1 MANTLFT
8 KAPWALAAVVG
19 LSLTASA
26 VAQQGPPARPTPQPA
41 AEAIIYRDA
50 NYQGPAVNVH
60 AAQPN
65 LGLRWQVRSIR
76 LVRGSFEVCTRPNY
90 NGDCI
95 RVTRSYADT
104 SPLGIGYT
112 IQSMRPVAAPPTPNP
127 GAFGPSLRGMA
138 SEFYAQPSINGRRVL
153 ACRAAGSSMACANE
167 GAAEFCRA
175 RGYNYVGNVAMETV
189 NRRVVLAD
197 VLCRRSAG

>member
-1 MANTLFT
+1 MRSIRMLV
-8 KAPWALAAVVG
+8 ALAVAGVG
-19 LSLTASA
+19 LSLAVSA
-26 VAQQGPPARPTPQPA
+26 VAQAPPRPTPQPS

-50 NYQGPAVNVH
+50 GYQGPAVNVH

-76 LVRGSFEVCTRPNY
+76 LVRGQFEVCSLPNY
-90 NGDCI
+90 NGNCA
-95 RVTRSYADT
+95 RVTQSYPNT
-104 SPLGIGYT
+104 SPLGIGFT
-112 IQSMRPVAAPPTPNP
+112 IQSMRPVAAPPTPGP

-138 SEFYAQPSINGRRVL
+138 SEFYAQPSINGQRVL
-153 ACRAAGSSMACANE
+153 SCRSGGSTMACANE

-175 RGYNYVGNVAMETV
+175 RGYNYVGNVAQETV
-189 NRRVVLAD
+189 GRRVVLAD